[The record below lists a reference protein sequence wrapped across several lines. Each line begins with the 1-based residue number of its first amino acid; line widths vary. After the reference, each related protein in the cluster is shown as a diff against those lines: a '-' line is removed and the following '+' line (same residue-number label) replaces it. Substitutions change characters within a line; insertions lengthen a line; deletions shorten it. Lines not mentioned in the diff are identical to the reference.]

1 MSIFETLQLMLATAT
16 LIVVLLGL
24 VVELIKLIS
33 KKNNRLSSGKLMV
46 IFR

>member
-1 MSIFETLQLMLATAT
+1 MLATAT

>member
-1 MSIFETLQLMLATAT
+1 MLATAT

-24 VVELIKLIS
+24 VVKLIS